1 MLKSS
6 SIFDFS
12 SIGARLIATALAAA
26 ITDLGMDSAFDVRV
40 PRTRIEVDEAR
51 EAGAVVL
58 VPDKTHVHTGGMRM
72 SHRTLS
78 LLHLRAFAVREIEE
92 LVKHPGCSSRG
103 AAPSP
108 RHGPSRP
115 TTRPSSCS
123 TPTASVTPTCL
134 RTSSRRSNCR
144 MAAPRKSVVTWTAGK
159 SSCRKPRSA
168 ARSLNSSPV
177 SPLQPEDFFGLFLS
191 WRS

>member
-92 LVKHPGCSSRG
+92 LVKHPGLQFPRRRTVAKAWAIKTHDEAVILLYANRVSDSYVLTHIESSVELSDG
-103 AAPSP
+103 
-108 RHGPSRP
+108 GPSEVR
-115 TTRPSSCS
+115 RHLDRWEIELQE
-123 TPTASVTPTCL
+123 TPK
-134 RTSSRRSNCR
+134 RRKV
-144 MAAPRKSVVTWTAGK
+144 A
-159 SSCRKPRSA
+159 
-168 ARSLNSSPV
+168 
-177 SPLQPEDFFGLFLS
+177 
-191 WRS
+191 